1 MKSTLKKLS
10 AIFLVTALFLG
21 LLVSCTTTTESTP
34 PETPEITPPATPES
48 TPPPEPEIE
57 PPAEPESAPP
67 PPVEIVDQLGRT
79 VTLETTDP
87 QRIVSLAPSNTE
99 IIYALGLGDRLVG
112 RTDYCNYPAEVEEI
126 TSIGGFSTP
135 NIEEVVALAPD
146 LVLADSIHK
155 DEVIPQLESL
165 GLTVVALA
173 PATFDDVFDAIQII
187 GKVTGAEENTAKL
200 LTEMRNRIKA
210 VTDKTENLTVN
221 EIPRVFYLVWH
232 DPLMTSGGDTLINEM
247 IEIAGGKNLF
257 PEVSGAETV
266 DLEVLVARNPQV
278 IIAATGMGISVE
290 ITMDFLEAES
300 RLNDTDAMKNGRVY
314 GIHMDISGR
323 TGPRIVDGLEEFAK
337 AVHPELFDT
346 N

>member
-1 MKSTLKKLS
+1 MKSTFSKLI
-10 AIFLVTALFLG
+10 AIILMAVLFLG
-21 LLVSCTTTTESTP
+21 LLASCTTTPESTP
-34 PETPEITPPATPES
+34 PETPESTPPAMPES

-57 PPAEPESAPP
+57 PTAEPESTPP

-79 VTLETTDP
+79 VTLETTNP

-135 NIEEVVALAPD
+135 NIEEVIALAPD
-146 LVLADSIHK
+146 LILADSIHK

-187 GKVTGAEENTAKL
+187 GKVTGAEENTAEL
-200 LTEMRNRIKA
+200 LIEMRNRIKA

-257 PEVSGAETV
+257 PEVSGAEMV

-278 IIAATGMGISVE
+278 IIAAIGMGISVE

-337 AVHPELFDT
+337 AVHPELFK
-346 N
+346 